1 MALASSVGVSINDY
15 HSLHLIHFFIL
26 HSAVFSSLG
35 DCHYV
40 IQTVL
45 VQEGKASSWRK
56 VAEAD
61 GMEEGGGASSPVARD

>member
-1 MALASSVGVSINDY
+1 MTATMLFR
-15 HSLHLIHFFIL
+15 SL
-26 HSAVFSSLG
+26 
-35 DCHYV
+35 
-40 IQTVL
+40 L